1 MLNNPVDLLN
11 LISDT
16 HEEAIKDYVMNT
28 FVDLLKAEHAAAMKA
43 KASAFAK
50 AEAKK
55 QRAFMAS
62 QKRQAN
68 AQRVENSAL
77 RNEDFYYTDS
87 SKYAKQYYG
96 ETYYETTRHDN
107 DWG

>member
-1 MLNNPVDLLN
+1 
-11 LISDT
+11 
-16 HEEAIKDYVMNT
+16 MNT

-55 QRAFMAS
+55 QRAFMSS